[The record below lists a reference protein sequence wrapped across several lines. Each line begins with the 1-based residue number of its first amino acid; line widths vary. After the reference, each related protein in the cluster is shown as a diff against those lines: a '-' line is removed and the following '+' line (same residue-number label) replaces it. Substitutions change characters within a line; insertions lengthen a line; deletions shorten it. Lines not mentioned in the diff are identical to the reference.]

1 MMSFRVAA
9 RSAPRTLSRMSST
22 VIRQTRITQRSSALR
37 TSWAPLRA
45 PQLSAAFSSTALRQ
59 APANEVDQELLA
71 KLESEVQ
78 FENEMKQNEQ
88 LPASIK
94 DFMENSPYEVKDTPG
109 QEDVYLVRKLGD
121 ET

>member
-1 MMSFRVAA
+1 
-9 RSAPRTLSRMSST
+9 
-22 VIRQTRITQRSSALR
+22 
-37 TSWAPLRA
+37 
-45 PQLSAAFSSTALRQ
+45 
-59 APANEVDQELLA
+59 
-71 KLESEVQ
+71 
-78 FENEMKQNEQ
+78 MKQNEQ